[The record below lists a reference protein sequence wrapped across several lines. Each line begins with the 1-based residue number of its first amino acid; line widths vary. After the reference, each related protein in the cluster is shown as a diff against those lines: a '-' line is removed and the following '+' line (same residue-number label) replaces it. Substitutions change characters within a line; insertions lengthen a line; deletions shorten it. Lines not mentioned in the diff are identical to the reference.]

1 MRFSDEKT
9 PTIDGSSM
17 KIGYKPN
24 YMDNL
29 KNPIGVLDYTVH
41 DKRTGNIVDCGRNLI
56 VNLAKDT
63 LAKLLGGD
71 GTGKSIASLAVGT
84 NSTAASPSDTTIT
97 DSFVKAVDSHNYPST
112 GRVQF
117 VWSIS
122 STEANGKNIWEFGLL
137 SGDGSLF
144 ARRVRPTNPIYKDD
158 EITIDGTWTIIL

>member
-1 MRFSDEKT
+1 MKFNERKT
-9 PTIDGSSM
+9 PTIDGSQM
-17 KIGYKPN
+17 NIGIKPKYEDEN
-24 YMDNL
+24 SQSQGIL
-29 KNPIGVLDYTVH
+29 EYTIR
-41 DKRTGNIVDCGRNLI
+41 DSRTGDVIDKGNNLI
-56 VNLAKDT
+56 VNIAKDV
-63 LAKLLGGD
+63 LARLLGGD
-71 GTGKSIASLAVGT
+71 VSGKSIASIAVGT
-84 NSTAASPSDTTIT
+84 NSAPAAPADTVIT

-137 SGDGSLF
+137 AGDGTLF